1 MKKISVFLYVSSVI
15 LALSFFA
22 SGFSVLA
29 KSNELTSPGLT
40 PDSYFYFLDT
50 FGEKINLFFTFSPE
64 KKAEKALGYAEERIA
79 EVKVMAE
86 ESKAEAAEIASDSYK
101 RFLDLADTKVGEAK
115 DEGKDVSELATRITE
130 ATLKHHEILVRVF
143 NQIPDQA
150 QAAIQKAIE
159 TSIRGSRTSVER
171 VSDELKEELLEKIE
185 EAKSG
190 VEEIIQEQE
199 IVPPPALTIAE
210 IEGVW
215 VPYAFYKFDLTSGEF
230 RQKSFAGEV
239 YVAEHYF
246 EIKGSALCDDGQ
258 TDKDGRKIIKRCHD
272 FDPFTL
278 KDNKIIFVG
287 QKNPPTVLV
296 AMNNGMLELIV
307 EPSLGSAQEKQKLVL
322 KRFTGPIDEVIKE
335 ETLQPRIER
344 KPVPPEVIRE
354 ETQEIIVP
362 PAQSPVI
369 ELPTLEQKIR
379 ITSPSGGEQWVMGNT
394 YTIKWVHP
402 GNISGFYVDLYKGGV
417 YMAGLGGFGARPGLF
432 LESPASWEWNTIDTS
447 NFEAGTDFKI
457 RVKSSADNAIYDESD
472 NYFSIAAPA
481 ISPTTCDYLKNNSAN
496 NRFFESCR
504 KGSYDQ
510 ICFDKYYST
519 YQGCGRSFEYGGC
532 VVNNMNAD
540 KNIECDTGLVYTC
553 KDSENLATRYGM
565 KSDYNT
571 QGTVTDA
578 GKTYLDY
585 CVDASTLKEYSC
597 VVSDIFPSGIS
608 REENYLCPNG
618 CLNGACK

>member
-50 FGEKINLFFTFSPE
+50 IGEKVNMFFTFSPE
-64 KKAEKALGYAEERIA
+64 KKAEKALGYAEERVA
-79 EVKVMAE
+79 EAKVMAE
-86 ESKAEAAEIASDSYK
+86 ENKPQAAEEAADGYK
-101 RFLDLADTKVGEAK
+101 NFLDLANAKVEEAK
-115 DEGKDVSELATRITE
+115 EDGKDVGALAERIAET
-130 ATLKHHEILVRVF
+130 TLKHYEVLVRVF
-143 NQIPDQA
+143 NQVPEEA
-150 QAAIQKAIE
+150 EAVIQKVME
-159 TSIRGSRTSVER
+159 TSIRGSKAAAEY
-171 VSDELKEELLEKIE
+171 VSDERKEELIEKIE
-185 EAKSG
+185 ETKSP
-190 VEEIIQEQE
+190 VEEIILEEIIQENKVIKPEETVRPPLIKREVAPPEAMRQE
-199 IVPPPALTIAE
+199 IRETISPPPA
-210 IEGVW
+210 
-215 VPYAFYKFDLTSGEF
+215 
-230 RQKSFAGEV
+230 
-239 YVAEHYF
+239 
-246 EIKGSALCDDGQ
+246 
-258 TDKDGRKIIKRCHD
+258 
-272 FDPFTL
+272 
-278 KDNKIIFVG
+278 
-287 QKNPPTVLV
+287 
-296 AMNNGMLELIV
+296 
-307 EPSLGSAQEKQKLVL
+307 
-322 KRFTGPIDEVIKE
+322 
-335 ETLQPRIER
+335 QP
-344 KPVPPEVIRE
+344 
-354 ETQEIIVP
+354 
-362 PAQSPVI
+362 PVI
-369 ELPTLEQKIR
+369 ELPALEQKIR
-379 ITSPSGGEQWVMGNT
+379 ITSPNGGEEWMMGNT
-394 YTIKWVHP
+394 YTIKWAHP

-417 YMAGLGGFGARPGLF
+417 YMAGLGGFGARPGIF
-432 LESPASWEWNTIDTS
+432 LESPASWEWNTIDTP

-585 CVDASTLKEYSC
+585 CVDGSTLKEYSC